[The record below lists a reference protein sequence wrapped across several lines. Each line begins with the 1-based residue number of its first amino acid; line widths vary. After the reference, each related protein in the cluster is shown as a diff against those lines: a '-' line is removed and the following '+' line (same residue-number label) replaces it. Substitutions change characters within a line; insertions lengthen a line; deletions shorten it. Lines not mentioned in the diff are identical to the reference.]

1 MRSGL
6 IKFISLFVSSV
17 SCSFVLSQSLGDQFN
32 SQERSNKLKKMRDSD
47 EQSIQN
53 KRDRPYSTSDLIQR
67 GYQLRCNFSG
77 ASSAAGSTYDT
88 MDLQSAVSKS
98 VLIDSSTVRTDYS
111 PSTRSYEAGGI
122 SGILV
127 KNGSKIQSFKINEFT
142 GAKEKSP
149 YWEFDTDS
157 NIIFINNGSK
167 IFKGSCSLQKFT
179 GTL

>member
-1 MRSGL
+1 MKSGL
-6 IKFISLFVSSV
+6 IKFITLFACSA

-32 SQERSNKLKKMRDSD
+32 SQERSAKLKQMRDSD
-47 EQSIQN
+47 EKSIQN

-67 GYQLRCNFSG
+67 GYQLRCKFEAESM
-77 ASSAAGSTYDT
+77 YDT

-98 VLIDSSTVRTDYS
+98 VLIDASTVRIDLS
-111 PSTRSYEAGGI
+111 PGTRSYEAGGI
-122 SGILV
+122 SGVLV

-157 NIIFINNGSK
+157 NVIFINNGRK
-167 IFKGSCSLQKFT
+167 IFKGNCSLQKFT
-179 GTL
+179 GAL